1 MSHDSVN
8 SVLVLAIAL
17 RVLAPDVRA
26 LVRWVLGVGV
36 RVGAD
41 ALAERRQP
49 HRGGSGGDRGSRRRA
64 DPVLHDHGRRA

>member
-17 RVLAPDVRA
+17 RVLAPDARA

-41 ALAERRQP
+41 ALAERRHP
-49 HRGGSGGDRGSRRRA
+49 HRSGGGGSSSRHRP
-64 DPVLHDHGRRA
+64 DPVLEDHGRRA